1 MDSETKAT
9 PSAVAKKRP
18 FASPIPTL
26 ESSGKVAPIAGQICT
41 PEKPPQRSS
50 NRRLAFS
57 INDVRRVALGLQRPP
72 DRSNL
77 VQSDAKLSSVEEQL
91 GDGSARSSSPML
103 PKAKTLLPQKYEL
116 LCEFFNAMVT
126 SIRLLRLKGASMP
139 TFSNVC
145 NSIQHLT
152 ERNFTYTHLA
162 QLKYILPE
170 AISLNKIL
178 VHDERTCCMK
188 PELQLN
194 LQVDAVDKIIKGK
207 SESGYTVLRTVF
219 RERLFGFVNEHPE
232 GDEVPEDELPHPFN
246 QTKLITRP
254 SVDINGNA
262 IRSESSQNAATQQP
276 FLVASHMSQSFRRHF
291 SRKFPV
297 PNSKKI
303 PLPSLGEASANN
315 EIAASTASSPAKC
328 ASISPTCQKSLL
340 GSPASTIMLRKRGGD
355 EGESGDS
362 ANAHNYS
369 HEQNY
374 TPAKLLS
381 TPLRI
386 MSHTPEYP
394 TPKRCKTTPSR
405 DCPLLNK
412 SEKRSTR
419 TKLFTTPEKSGK
431 AVAEQGLDR
440 TYSTDVDVL
449 SILPEALLKSIK
461 EKEKIAVQ
469 EKEAGVVEAIRRQK
483 LLASLPNVFNMILLA
498 YQSWQRSV
506 VPKHELINKL
516 ISSNSKIVD
525 KGEVEEQLKL
535 LIELVPEWISE
546 KTGSSGH
553 ILCCVNKASNA
564 DEIRRRLSEAE

>member
-9 PSAVAKKRP
+9 PSAMAKKRP
-18 FASPIPTL
+18 FASPISTL
-26 ESSGKVAPIAGQICT
+26 ESSGKVSPAADQICT

-77 VQSDAKLSSVEEQL
+77 VQSDANLSSVEDQL
-91 GDGSARSSSPML
+91 GDGTAPSSSPML
-103 PKAKTLLPQKYEL
+103 LKAKTLLPEKYEL
-116 LCEFFNAMVT
+116 LCEFFNAMET

-152 ERNFTYTHLA
+152 ERRFTYTHLA

-170 AISLNKIL
+170 AISLKKIL

-188 PELQLN
+188 PELQVN
-194 LQVDAVDKIIKGK
+194 LQVDAVEKIIKGK
-207 SESGYTVLRTVF
+207 SETGYTVLRTVF
-219 RERLFGFVNEHPE
+219 RERLLGFVNEHPE
-232 GDEVPEDELPHPFN
+232 GDAVPEDELPHPFN
-246 QTKLITRP
+246 QTKLIMRP
-254 SVDINGNA
+254 SVDINANA
-262 IRSESSQNAATQQP
+262 ICSESSSNAATQQP
-276 FLVASHMSQSFRRHF
+276 FLVASLMSQSFQRRF
-291 SRKFPV
+291 SKFAV
-297 PNSKKI
+297 PNSKKT
-303 PLPSLGEASANN
+303 PLSSLGEESAIN

-328 ASISPTCQKSLL
+328 ASSPPMCRKSLL

-355 EGESGDS
+355 ERKDGHE
-362 ANAHNYS
+362 HNDQ
-369 HEQNY
+369 EG
-374 TPAKLLS
+374 TPAKLLF
-381 TPLRI
+381 TPLKI
-386 MSHTPEYP
+386 MSNTPEYP
-394 TPKRCKTTPSR
+394 TPKRCRTTSC
-405 DCPLLNK
+405 DDPLLNK

-419 TKLFTTPEKSGK
+419 TKLFMTPKKSGK
-431 AVAEQGLDR
+431 SVAEEGLDR
-440 TYSTDVDVL
+440 TASTDVL

-461 EKEKIAVQ
+461 EKEKKAVQ
-469 EKEAGVVEAIRRQK
+469 EKEDGVVEAIKRQK
-483 LLASLPNVFNMILLA
+483 LIASLPNVFNMILLA

-546 KTGSSGH
+546 KTGSSGLN
-553 ILCCVNKASNA
+553 LCCVNKASNA
-564 DEIRRRLSEAE
+564 DEIRRRLLEAE